1 MVTSMTKVLLLGG
14 FALGAGFASMPSCGP
29 AEFDKAKAAEVSC
42 KEKHGCSMCSD
53 FNYGED
59 CESNA
64 AE

>member
-1 MVTSMTKVLLLGG
+1 
-14 FALGAGFASMPSCGP
+14 MPSCGP